1 MINDMHGDIAKHA
14 KTLMFKEPF
23 YGLFLISLNKEI
35 SDAVSTA
42 CVAKDGINTKLV
54 ISPKFWE
61 TISDNVKIAVLKHEL
76 LHIAFKHLQMFDDYD
91 NKELLNVAAD
101 LEINQFIEDSYKDE
115 TWEGLEI
122 TNAPWAALNLPV
134 KAGTRKYYE
143 LLKQEMDKNPDGDV
157 AKFVQ
162 AMKDANGDG
171 EAREITLGDGSK
183 VTVKGSHE
191 FWKQYEGM
199 DEAEKKLMEKQ
210 IEHQLKDVADQVQRQ
225 RGHVPG
231 ELKELIDSLY
241 VSEEAVI
248 DWRAYLRRFNGMASK
263 VFTKKTRRKP
273 NKRFYGNPALKIK
286 QKKNTLVAIDTSGS
300 VSKDDLK
307 EFLSEIHHIW
317 KTGTQV
323 TVVECDAQIGRV
335 YEYTGAIGD
344 DYKVSGRGGTSYEPV
359 MRYLKDHKD
368 KYQNLIYLTD
378 GECSIEQTQPCKPV
392 LWVHC
397 SGRRV
402 NDDLPGAKVQINS

>member
-1 MINDMHGDIAKHA
+1 MIDNIHSDIAKHS
-14 KTLMFKEPF
+14 KTLMFREPF
-23 YGLFLISLNKEI
+23 YGLFLIGLNKEL
-35 SDAVSTA
+35 SDAVATA

-61 TISDNVKIAVLKHEL
+61 TIGEGCKVAVLKHEL
-76 LHIAFKHLQMFDDYD
+76 LHIAFKHLQMFDEYED
-91 NKELLNVAAD
+91 KTLLNVAAD
-101 LEINQFIEDSYKDE
+101 IEINQYIQDEYKDK
-115 TWEGLEI
+115 TWDGLEI
-122 TNAPWAALNLPV
+122 TNSPFKELGMPL
-134 KAGTRKYYE
+134 KAGTKKYYE
-143 LLKQEMDKNPDGDV
+143 LLLKECKNNPDGDV
-157 AKFVQ
+157 CKMLD

-171 EAREITLGDGSK
+171 EPREITLADGSK
-183 VTVKGSHE
+183 VTVKASHE
-191 FWKQYEGM
+191 FWKQYENM

-210 IEHQLKDVADQVQRQ
+210 IEHQLKDAAEQVQKQ
-225 RGHVPG
+225 RGHIPG

-286 QKKNTLVAIDTSGS
+286 QRKNTLVAIDTSGS
-300 VSKDDLK
+300 VSNDDLR

-317 KTGTQV
+317 KTGTEV
-323 TVVECDAQIGRV
+323 TVIECDASIGNV
-335 YEYTGAIGD
+335 YEYKGQFSD
-344 DYKVSGRGGTSYEPV
+344 DYKASGRGGTSYDPV
-359 MRYLKDHKD
+359 LDYLFDHKD

-378 GECSIEQTQPCKPV
+378 GECSVRDTPCKPT

-397 SGRRV
+397 SGRSI
-402 NDDLPGAKVQINS
+402 NEDLPGAKVQIKS

>member
-1 MINDMHGDIAKHA
+1 MINDIHGDIAKHS

-23 YGLFLISLNKEI
+23 YGLFLIALNKEL
-35 SDAVSTA
+35 SDSVATA

-61 TISDNVKIAVLKHEL
+61 TISDKCKVAVLKHEL
-76 LHIAFKHLQMFDDYD
+76 LHIAFKHLQMYD
-91 NKELLNVAAD
+91 SYENKELLNVAAD
-101 LEINQFIEDSYKDE
+101 LEINQYIEKEYKDE

-122 TNAPWAALNLPV
+122 DGKMFADLKLPE

-143 LLKQEMDKNPDGDV
+143 LLQQEINNCPDGDV

-162 AMKDANGDG
+162 AMQDANSGG
-171 EAREITLGDGSK
+171 VEKEITLDDGTK
-183 VTVKGSHE
+183 VTVKASHE

-210 IEHQLKDVADQVQRQ
+210 IEYQLKETAEQVKKQ

-263 VFTKKTRRKP
+263 VYTKKTRRKP

-317 KTGTQV
+317 KTGTQI
-323 TVVECDAQIGRV
+323 TVVECDAQIGRI
-335 YEYTGAIGD
+335 YEYKGKNKEALEVT
-344 DYKVSGRGGTSYEPV
+344 GRGGTSYEPV
-359 MRYLKDHKD
+359 MKYLWDHKD
-368 KYQNLIYLTD
+368 KFQNLIYLTD
-378 GECSIEQTQPCKPV
+378 GECSVNKPPCKPV

-397 SGRRV
+397 SGREI
-402 NDDLPGAKVQINS
+402 NTELPGAKVQIK

>member
-1 MINDMHGDIAKHA
+1 MIDNTHADIAKHS
-14 KTLMFKEPF
+14 KILMFKEPF
-23 YGLFLISLNKEI
+23 YGLFLISLNKELNDI
-35 SDAVSTA
+35 VSTA

-61 TISDNVKIAVLKHEL
+61 TISDNVKVAVLKHEL
-76 LHIAFKHLQMFDDYD
+76 LHIAFKHLQMYD
-91 NKELLNVAAD
+91 SYSEKELLNIAAD
-101 LEINQFIEDSYKDE
+101 LEINQYIEDSYKDK
-115 TWEGLEI
+115 TWDGLEI
-122 TNAPWAALNLPV
+122 TNAPWAAMNLPV

-143 LLKQEMDKNPDGDV
+143 LLQQEIQNNPDGDV

-171 EAREITLGDGSK
+171 EVREITLGDGTK
-183 VTVKGSHE
+183 VTVKASHE

-210 IEHQLKDVADQVQRQ
+210 IEHQLKDTAEQVMKQ
-225 RGHVPG
+225 RGTVPG

-241 VSEEAVI
+241 VSEEPVI
-248 DWRAYLRRFNGMASK
+248 DWRTYLRRFNGMASK

-286 QKKNTLVAIDTSGS
+286 QRKNTLVAVDTSGS

-317 KTGTQV
+317 KTGTEV
-323 TVVECDAQIGRV
+323 TVIECDASIGRV
-335 YEYTGAIGD
+335 YEYKGKAEEAKEVT
-344 DYKVSGRGGTSYEPV
+344 GRGGTSYEPV
-359 MRYLKDHKD
+359 LEYLWDHKD

-378 GECSIEQTQPCKPV
+378 GECSTRMTPCKPT

-397 SGRRV
+397 SGRRI
-402 NDDLPGAKVQINS
+402 NDELPGAKVQINS

>member
-1 MINDMHGDIAKHA
+1 MIDNIHSDIAKHS

-23 YGLFLISLNKEI
+23 YGLFLISLNKEL

-61 TISDNVKIAVLKHEL
+61 TLGDPCKVAVLKHEL
-76 LHIAFKHLQMFDDYD
+76 LHIAFKHLQMFDQYSE
-91 NKELLNVAAD
+91 KEILNIAAD
-101 LEINQFIEDSYKDE
+101 LEINQYIEDAYKDK
-115 TWEGLEI
+115 TWDGLEI
-122 TNAPWAALNLPV
+122 NNAPWASMKLPV

-143 LLKQEMDKNPDGDV
+143 LIIQECKKNPNGDV
-157 AKFVQ
+157 CKFID
-162 AMKDANGDG
+162 AMKAANGDG
-171 EAREITLGDGSK
+171 QTRTITLNDGTE
-183 VTVKGSHE
+183 VDVKASHE

-210 IEHQLKDVADQVQRQ
+210 IEYQLKDTADQVKKQ
-225 RGHVPG
+225 RGTVPG

-286 QKKNTLVAIDTSGS
+286 QRKNTLVAVDTSGS
-300 VSKDDLK
+300 VSKEDLK

-317 KTGTQV
+317 KTGTEI
-323 TVVECDAQIGRV
+323 TVIECDAIIGRV
-335 YEYTGAIGD
+335 YEYKGQMEEAKEVT
-344 DYKVSGRGGTSYEPV
+344 GRGGTSYEPV
-359 MRYLKDHKD
+359 IQYLWDHKD

-378 GECSIEQTQPCKPV
+378 GECNVNTQPCKPT

-397 SGRRV
+397 SGRSV
-402 NDDLPGAKVQINS
+402 NNELPGAKVQIA

>member
-54 ISPKFWE
+54 ISPKFWD
-61 TISDNVKIAVLKHEL
+61 TISDPCKVAVLKHEL
-76 LHIAFKHLQMFDDYD
+76 LHIAFKHLQMFDDYS
-91 NKELLNVAAD
+91 NKEMLNVAAD
-101 LEINQFIEDSYKDE
+101 LEINQYIEDTYKDE

-143 LLKQEMDKNPDGDV
+143 LIQQEIDKNPDGDISQ
-157 AKFVQ
+157 FIQ

-171 EAREITLGDGSK
+171 QSRTITLGDG
-183 VTVKGSHE
+183 TECEVKASHE

-210 IEHQLKDVADQVQRQ
+210 IEHQLKDVADQVQKQ
-225 RGHVPG
+225 RGHIPG

-241 VSEEAVI
+241 VSEEPVI

-323 TVVECDAQIGRV
+323 TVVECDAHIGNV
-335 YEYTGAIGD
+335 YEYTGQLNEN
-344 DYKVSGRGGTSYEPV
+344 YKVSGRGGTSYEPV

-397 SGRRV
+397 SGRRI
-402 NDDLPGAKVQINS
+402 NNELPGAKVQIAA

>member
-1 MINDMHGDIAKHA
+1 MIDNIHADIAKHS

-35 SDAVSTA
+35 NDAVQTA

-76 LHIAFKHLQMFDDYD
+76 LHIAFKHLQMYDDYPE
-91 NKELLNVAAD
+91 KELLNIAAD
-101 LEINQFIEDSYKDE
+101 LEINQYIEDSYKDE

-122 TNAPWAALNLPV
+122 TDAPWNTLNLPI

-143 LLKQEMDKNPDGDV
+143 LLLQECKNNPNGDV
-157 AKFVQ
+157 CKFVD
-162 AMKDANGDG
+162 AMKDANEGG
-171 EAREITLGDGSK
+171 CSKTITLGNGTE
-183 VTVKGSHE
+183 VEVKASHE

-210 IEHQLKDVADQVQRQ
+210 IEHQLKETAEQVQRQ
-225 RGHVPG
+225 RGHIPG

-241 VSEEAVI
+241 LSEEAVI

-263 VFTKKTRRKP
+263 VYTKKTRRKP

-323 TVVECDAQIGRV
+323 TVVECDAHIGRV
-335 YEYTGAIGD
+335 YEYTGTIEEA
-344 DYKVSGRGGTSYEPV
+344 KEVTGRGGTSYEPV
-359 MRYLKDHKD
+359 MQYLWEHKD

-378 GECSIEQTQPCKPV
+378 GECSIERTQPCKPV

-397 SGRRV
+397 SGRRI
-402 NDDLPGAKVQINS
+402 NEELPGAKVQIAA

>member
-1 MINDMHGDIAKHA
+1 MINDMHGDIAKHS

-23 YGLFLISLNKEI
+23 YGLFLIGLNKEI
-35 SDAVSTA
+35 SDAVGTA
-42 CVAKDGINTKLV
+42 CVAKDGINTKLI
-54 ISPKFWE
+54 ISPKFWD
-61 TISDNVKIAVLKHEL
+61 TISDKCKVAVLKHEL
-76 LHIAFKHLQMFDDYD
+76 LHIAFKHLQMFDEFTE
-91 NKELLNVAAD
+91 KELLNVAAD
-101 LEINQFIEDSYKDE
+101 LEINQYIDVVYKDD

-122 TNAPWAALNLPV
+122 DKAPWAALNLPI

-143 LLKQEMDKNPDGDV
+143 LLLQECKNNPNGDV
-157 AKFVQ
+157 CKFVD
-162 AMKDANGDG
+162 AMKAANGDG
-171 EAREITLGDGSK
+171 EAREITLGDGTK
-183 VTVKGSHE
+183 VQVKASHE
-191 FWKQYEGM
+191 FWKQFEGM

-210 IEHQLKDVADQVQRQ
+210 IEHQLKDTAEQVQKQ
-225 RGHVPG
+225 RGHIPG

-241 VSEEAVI
+241 VSEEPVL

-263 VFTKKTRRKP
+263 IYTKKTRRKP

-307 EFLSEIHHIW
+307 EFLSEIHHIH

-323 TVVECDAQIGRV
+323 TVVECDASIGRV
-335 YEYTGAIGD
+335 YEYKGKIQEAQEVT
-344 DYKVSGRGGTSYEPV
+344 GRGGTSYDPV
-359 MRYLKDHKD
+359 LEYLQDNRD

-378 GECSIEQTQPCKPV
+378 GECETSIKPCKPV

-397 SGRRV
+397 SGRSV
-402 NDDLPGAKVQINS
+402 NDSLPGAKVQIK

>member
-1 MINDMHGDIAKHA
+1 MHSEIAKHS

-23 YGLFLISLNKEI
+23 YGLFLIGLNKEI
-35 SDAVSTA
+35 NDAVQTA

-54 ISPKFWE
+54 ISPKFWN
-61 TISDNVKIAVLKHEL
+61 TIGDKCKVAVLKHEL
-76 LHIAFKHLQMFDDYD
+76 LHIAFKHLYMFDEFD

-101 LEINQFIEDSYKDE
+101 LEINQYIQDEYKDE
-115 TWEGLEI
+115 TWDGLEI
-122 TNAPWAALNLPV
+122 TNEPWAALKLPV

-143 LLKQEMDKNPDGDV
+143 LIKKEEQDNPDGDV
-157 AKFVQ
+157 AKFIQ

-171 EAREITLGDGSK
+171 EAREITLGDGTK
-183 VTVKGSHE
+183 VNVKATHE
-191 FWKQYEGM
+191 FWKQFEGM

-210 IEHQLKDVADQVQRQ
+210 IEYQLKETAEQVQKM
-225 RGHVPG
+225 RGTIPG
-231 ELKELIDSLY
+231 ELKELIDNLY

-263 VFTKKTRRKP
+263 VYTKKTRRKP

-307 EFLSEIHHIW
+307 EFLSEIYHIW

-323 TVVECDAQIGRV
+323 TVVECDAHIGRV
-335 YEYTGAIGD
+335 YEYKGKTEEALE
-344 DYKVSGRGGTSYEPV
+344 VTGRGGTSYEPV
-359 MRYLKDHKD
+359 LEYLLDNRD

-378 GECSIEQTQPCKPV
+378 GECSVESTPCKPT

-397 SGRRV
+397 SGRSI
-402 NDDLPGAKVQINS
+402 NNELPGAKIQINS

>member
-1 MINDMHGDIAKHA
+1 MIDNMHADIAKHS

-35 SDAVSTA
+35 SDAVQTA

-76 LHIAFKHLQMFDDYD
+76 LHIAFKHLQMFDEYED
-91 NKELLNVAAD
+91 KSLLNVAAD
-101 LEINQFIEDSYKDE
+101 LEINQYIEDSYKDE
-115 TWEGLEI
+115 TWDGLEI
-122 TNAPWAALNLPV
+122 TGAPWAALNLPV

-143 LLKQEMDKNPDGDV
+143 LIKQEEQNNPDGDV
-157 AKFVQ
+157 AKYMN
-162 AMKDANGDG
+162 AARAANGDG
-171 EAREITLGDGSK
+171 ESREITLEDGTK
-183 VTVKGSHE
+183 VTVTSSHE
-191 FWKQYEGM
+191 FWKQYENM

-210 IEHQLKDVADQVQRQ
+210 IEHQLKDTAEQVQRQ
-225 RGHVPG
+225 RGTVPG

-317 KTGTQV
+317 KTGTEV
-323 TVVECDAQIGRV
+323 TVIECDAEIGRV
-335 YEYTGAIGD
+335 YEYKGKSEEALEVT
-344 DYKVSGRGGTSYEPV
+344 GRGGTSYEPV
-359 MRYLKDHKD
+359 LNYLWNHKD

-378 GECSIEQTQPCKPV
+378 GECSTRMAPCKPT

-397 SGRRV
+397 SGRSI
-402 NDDLPGAKVQINS
+402 NNELPGAKVQINS

>member
-1 MINDMHGDIAKHA
+1 MIDNTHADIAKHS
-14 KTLMFKEPF
+14 KILMFKEPF
-23 YGLFLISLNKEI
+23 YGLFLISLNKELNDI
-35 SDAVSTA
+35 VSTA

-61 TISDNVKIAVLKHEL
+61 TISDNVKVAVLKHEL
-76 LHIAFKHLQMFDDYD
+76 LHIAFKHLQMYD
-91 NKELLNVAAD
+91 SYSEKELLNIAAD
-101 LEINQFIEDSYKDE
+101 LEINQYIEDSYKDK
-115 TWEGLEI
+115 TWDGLEI
-122 TNAPWAALNLPV
+122 TNAPWAAMNLPV

-143 LLKQEMDKNPDGDV
+143 LLQQEIQNNPDGDV

-171 EAREITLGDGSK
+171 EVREITLGDGTK
-183 VTVKGSHE
+183 VTVKASHE

-210 IEHQLKDVADQVQRQ
+210 IEHQLKDTAEQVMKQ
-225 RGHVPG
+225 RGTVPG

-241 VSEEAVI
+241 VSEEPVI
-248 DWRAYLRRFNGMASK
+248 DWRTYLRRFNGMASK

-286 QKKNTLVAIDTSGS
+286 QRKNTLVAVDTSGS

-317 KTGTQV
+317 KTGTEV
-323 TVVECDAQIGRV
+323 TVIECDASIGRV
-335 YEYTGAIGD
+335 YEYKGKAEEAKEVT
-344 DYKVSGRGGTSYEPV
+344 GRGGTSYEPV
-359 MRYLKDHKD
+359 LEYLWDHKD

-378 GECSIEQTQPCKPV
+378 GECSTKMTPCKPT

-397 SGRRV
+397 SGRRI
-402 NDDLPGAKVQINS
+402 NDELPGAKVQINS

>member
-1 MINDMHGDIAKHA
+1 
-14 KTLMFKEPF
+14 
-23 YGLFLISLNKEI
+23 
-35 SDAVSTA
+35 
-42 CVAKDGINTKLV
+42 
-54 ISPKFWE
+54 
-61 TISDNVKIAVLKHEL
+61 
-76 LHIAFKHLQMFDDYD
+76 MFDDYPE
-91 NKELLNVAAD
+91 KELLNVAAD
-101 LEINQFIEDSYKDE
+101 LEINQYIEDSYKDE

-122 TNAPWAALNLPV
+122 DKAPWATLNLPT

-143 LLKQEMDKNPDGDV
+143 LIKQEKDQNPDGDV
-157 AKFVQ
+157 AKFIQ

-171 EAREITLGDGSK
+171 ESRKITLGDGTE
-183 VTVKGSHE
+183 VDVKASHE
-191 FWKQYEGM
+191 FWKQFENM

-210 IEHQLKDVADQVQRQ
+210 IEHQLKDTADQVQRQ
-225 RGHVPG
+225 RGHIPG
-231 ELKELIDSLY
+231 ELKELIDGLY

-300 VSKDDLK
+300 VSRDDLK
-307 EFLSEIHHIW
+307 EFLSEIYHIW

-323 TVVECDAQIGRV
+323 TVVECDSHIGRV
-335 YEYTGAIGD
+335 YEYKGKTEEALE
-344 DYKVSGRGGTSYEPV
+344 VTGRGGTSYEPV
-359 MRYLKDHKD
+359 IEYLWDNKD

-378 GECSIEQTQPCKPV
+378 GECSVDSIPCKPT

-397 SGRRV
+397 SGRSI
-402 NDDLPGAKVQINS
+402 NNELPGAKVQINS

>member
-1 MINDMHGDIAKHA
+1 MHGDIAKHA

-35 SDAVSTA
+35 SDTVSTA

-61 TISDNVKIAVLKHEL
+61 TISDSCKVAVLKHEL
-76 LHIAFKHLQMFDDYD
+76 LHIAFKHLQMFDEFTE
-91 NKELLNVAAD
+91 KELLNVAAD
-101 LEINQFIEDSYKDE
+101 LEINQYIEDTYKDE

-122 TNAPWAALNLPV
+122 DKAPWAALNLPI

-143 LLKQEMDKNPDGDV
+143 LILQECKNNPNGDV
-157 AKFVQ
+157 CKFLD

-171 EAREITLGDGSK
+171 ESRKITLGDGTE
-183 VTVKGSHE
+183 VEVKASHE
-191 FWKQYEGM
+191 FWKQFENM

-210 IEHQLKDVADQVQRQ
+210 IEHQLKDTADQVQRQ
-225 RGHVPG
+225 RGHIPG

-241 VSEEAVI
+241 VSEEPVL

-263 VFTKKTRRKP
+263 VYTKKTRRKP

-317 KTGTQV
+317 KTGTQM
-323 TVVECDAQIGRV
+323 TVVECDAAIGRV
-335 YEYTGAIGD
+335 YEYKGKTQEALE
-344 DYKVSGRGGTSYEPV
+344 VTGRGGTSYEPV
-359 MRYLKDHKD
+359 IRYLKDHKD

-378 GECSIEQTQPCKPV
+378 GECEVDTQPCKPT

-397 SGRRV
+397 SGRKI
-402 NDDLPGAKVQINS
+402 NESLPGAKVQINS

>member
-1 MINDMHGDIAKHA
+1 
-14 KTLMFKEPF
+14 
-23 YGLFLISLNKEI
+23 
-35 SDAVSTA
+35 
-42 CVAKDGINTKLV
+42 
-54 ISPKFWE
+54 
-61 TISDNVKIAVLKHEL
+61 
-76 LHIAFKHLQMFDDYD
+76 MFDEYED
-91 NKELLNVAAD
+91 KTLLNVAAD
-101 LEINQFIEDSYKDE
+101 LEINQYIQDEYKDK
-115 TWEGLEI
+115 TWDGLEI
-122 TNAPWAALNLPV
+122 DHAPWAELKLPE

-143 LLKQEMDKNPDGDV
+143 LILQECKNNPNGDV
-157 AKFVQ
+157 CKFLDAAK
-162 AMKDANGDG
+162 AANGDG
-171 EAREITLGDGSK
+171 EPREVTLGDGTK
-183 VTVKGSHE
+183 VTVKASHE
-191 FWKQYEGM
+191 FWKQYENM

-210 IEHQLKDVADQVQRQ
+210 IEHQLKDTANQVQKQ
-225 RGHVPG
+225 RGHIPG

-300 VSKDDLK
+300 VSSDDLK

-335 YEYTGAIGD
+335 YEYTGAIEEAQQ
-344 DYKVSGRGGTSYEPV
+344 VTGRGGTSYEPV
-359 MRYLKDHKD
+359 MKYLWEHKD
-368 KYQNLIYLTD
+368 KFQNLIYLTD
-378 GECSIEQTQPCKPV
+378 GECSVSEAPCKPT

-397 SGRRV
+397 SGRSI
-402 NDDLPGAKVQINS
+402 NEDLPGAKVQIK

>member
-1 MINDMHGDIAKHA
+1 MIDNIHADIAKHS

-35 SDAVSTA
+35 NDAVQTA

-76 LHIAFKHLQMFDDYD
+76 LHIAFKHLQMYDDYPE
-91 NKELLNVAAD
+91 KELLNIAAD
-101 LEINQFIEDSYKDE
+101 LEINQYIEDSYKDE

-122 TNAPWAALNLPV
+122 TDAPWNTLNLPV

-143 LLKQEMDKNPDGDV
+143 LLLQECKNNPNGDV
-157 AKFVQ
+157 CKFVD
-162 AMKDANGDG
+162 AMKDANEGG
-171 EAREITLGDGSK
+171 CSKTITLGNGTE
-183 VTVKGSHE
+183 VEVKASHE

-210 IEHQLKDVADQVQRQ
+210 IEHQLKETAEQVQRQ
-225 RGHVPG
+225 RGHIPG

-241 VSEEAVI
+241 LSEEAVI

-323 TVVECDAQIGRV
+323 TVVECDASIGRV
-335 YEYTGAIGD
+335 YEYTGKAEEA
-344 DYKVSGRGGTSYEPV
+344 KEVTGRGGTSYEPV
-359 MRYLKDHKD
+359 MKYLKDHKD

-378 GECSIEQTQPCKPV
+378 GECEIEQTKPCKPV

-397 SGRRV
+397 SGRRI
-402 NDDLPGAKVQINS
+402 NEGLPGAKVQIAA

>member
-1 MINDMHGDIAKHA
+1 MIDNTHADIAKHS
-14 KTLMFKEPF
+14 KILMFKEPF
-23 YGLFLISLNKEI
+23 YGLFLISLNKELNDI
-35 SDAVSTA
+35 VSTA

-61 TISDNVKIAVLKHEL
+61 TISDNVKVAVLKHEL
-76 LHIAFKHLQMFDDYD
+76 LHIAFKHLQMYD
-91 NKELLNVAAD
+91 SYSEKELLNIAAD
-101 LEINQFIEDSYKDE
+101 LEINQYIEDSYKDK
-115 TWEGLEI
+115 TWDGLEI
-122 TNAPWAALNLPV
+122 TNAPWAAMNLPV

-143 LLKQEMDKNPDGDV
+143 LLQQEIQNNPDGDV

-171 EAREITLGDGSK
+171 EVREIILGDGTK
-183 VTVKGSHE
+183 VTVKASHE

-210 IEHQLKDVADQVQRQ
+210 IEHQLKDTAEQVMKQ
-225 RGHVPG
+225 RGTVPG

-241 VSEEAVI
+241 VSEEPVI
-248 DWRAYLRRFNGMASK
+248 DWRTYLRRFNGMASK

-286 QKKNTLVAIDTSGS
+286 QRKNTLVAVDTSGS

-317 KTGTQV
+317 KTGTEV
-323 TVVECDAQIGRV
+323 TVIECDASIGRV
-335 YEYTGAIGD
+335 YEYKGKAEEAKEVT
-344 DYKVSGRGGTSYEPV
+344 GRGGTSYEPV
-359 MRYLKDHKD
+359 LEYLWDHKD

-378 GECSIEQTQPCKPV
+378 GECSTKMTPCKPT

-397 SGRRV
+397 SGRRI
-402 NDDLPGAKVQINS
+402 NDELPGAKVQINL

>member
-1 MINDMHGDIAKHA
+1 MIDNIHSDIAKHS
-14 KTLMFKEPF
+14 KTLMFREPF
-23 YGLFLISLNKEI
+23 YGLFLIGLNKEL
-35 SDAVSTA
+35 SDAVATA

-61 TISDNVKIAVLKHEL
+61 TIGEGCKVAVLKHEL
-76 LHIAFKHLQMFDDYD
+76 LHIAFKHLQMYDDYED
-91 NKELLNVAAD
+91 KTLLNVAAD
-101 LEINQFIEDSYKDE
+101 IEINQYIQDEYKDK
-115 TWEGLEI
+115 TWDGLEI
-122 TNAPWAALNLPV
+122 TNSPFKELGMPL
-134 KAGTRKYYE
+134 KAGTKKYYE
-143 LLKQEMDKNPDGDV
+143 LLLKECENNPDGDIC
-157 AKFVQ
+157 KMLD

-171 EAREITLGDGSK
+171 EPREITLGDGTK
-183 VTVKGSHE
+183 ITVKASHE
-191 FWKQYEGM
+191 FWKQYENM

-210 IEHQLKDVADQVQRQ
+210 IEHQLKDTANQVQKQ
-225 RGHVPG
+225 RGHIPG

-248 DWRAYLRRFNGMASK
+248 DWKAYLRRFNGMASK

-286 QKKNTLVAIDTSGS
+286 QRKNTLVAIDTSGS

-317 KTGTQV
+317 KTGTEV
-323 TVVECDAQIGRV
+323 TVIECDAQIGNV
-335 YEYTGAIGD
+335 YEYKGQFQDG
-344 DYKVSGRGGTSYEPV
+344 YKASGRGGTSYEPV
-359 MRYLKDHKD
+359 LDYLFNHKD

-378 GECSIEQTQPCKPV
+378 GECSVSNTPCKPT

-397 SGRRV
+397 SGRSI
-402 NDDLPGAKVQINS
+402 NEDLPGAKVQIKS

>member
-1 MINDMHGDIAKHA
+1 MIDNIHAEIAKHS

-23 YGLFLISLNKEI
+23 YGLFLIGLNKEI
-35 SDAVSTA
+35 SDAVETA

-61 TISDNVKIAVLKHEL
+61 TISDNVKVAVLKHEL
-76 LHIAFKHLQMFDDYD
+76 LHIAFKHLSMYDSYDD
-91 NKELLNVAAD
+91 KTMLNVAAD
-101 LEINQFIEDSYKDE
+101 LEINQYIQDEYKDK

-122 TNAPWAALNLPV
+122 TNAPWAAMNLPV

-143 LLKQEMDKNPDGDV
+143 LIKQECQNNPDGDV
-157 AKFVQ
+157 CKFLD

-171 EAREITLGDGSK
+171 EPREITLSDGTK
-183 VTVKGSHE
+183 CTVKASHE
-191 FWKQYEGM
+191 FWKQYENM

-210 IEHQLKDVADQVQRQ
+210 IEHQLKDAAEQVNKQ
-225 RGHVPG
+225 RGTIPG

-241 VSEEAVI
+241 IKEEAVI

-286 QKKNTLVAIDTSGS
+286 QRKNTLVAVDTSGS
-300 VSKDDLK
+300 VSSADLR

-317 KTGTQV
+317 KTGTEV
-323 TVVECDAQIGRV
+323 TVIECDAQIGRV
-335 YEYTGAIGD
+335 YEYKGKMEEAKQMT
-344 DYKVSGRGGTSYEPV
+344 GRGGTSYEPV
-359 MRYLKDHKD
+359 MKYLWDHKD

-378 GECSIEQTQPCKPV
+378 GECEIERTQPCKPV

-397 SGRRV
+397 SGRSI
-402 NDDLPGAKVQINS
+402 NNELPGAKVQITK

>member
-23 YGLFLISLNKEI
+23 YGLFLIGLNKEI
-35 SDAVSTA
+35 SDAVQTA

-61 TISDNVKIAVLKHEL
+61 TISDNCKVAVLKHEL
-76 LHIAFKHLQMFDDYD
+76 LHIAFKHLQMFDDYPE
-91 NKELLNVAAD
+91 KELLNIAAD
-101 LEINQFIEDSYKDE
+101 LEINQYIEDAYKDE
-115 TWEGLEI
+115 TWDGLEI
-122 TNAPWAALNLPV
+122 NKAPWAAMNLPT

-143 LLKQEMDKNPDGDV
+143 LIKQEKDQNPDGDV
-157 AKFVQ
+157 AKFIQ

-171 EAREITLGDGSK
+171 ESRKITLGDGTE
-183 VTVKGSHE
+183 VEVKGSHE
-191 FWKQYEGM
+191 FWKQFENM

-210 IEHQLKDVADQVQRQ
+210 IEHQLKETADQVQKQ
-225 RGHVPG
+225 RGHIPG
-231 ELKELIDSLY
+231 ELKELIEGLY
-241 VSEEAVI
+241 VSEEPVL

-300 VSKDDLK
+300 VRPEDLK

-317 KTGTQV
+317 KTGTQI
-323 TVVECDAQIGRV
+323 TVVECDASIGRV
-335 YEYTGAIGD
+335 YEYKGKNEESLQVT
-344 DYKVSGRGGTSYEPV
+344 GRGGTSYEPV
-359 MRYLKDHKD
+359 MKYLKDHKD

-378 GECSIEQTQPCKPV
+378 GECDVDTQPCKPT

-397 SGRRV
+397 SGRKV
-402 NDDLPGAKVQINS
+402 NESLPGAKVQINS